1 MFYVFKNLNIYKWAM
16 AAMRLSQ
23 SVWNHRTVF
32 SGQDPTV
39 VPSGRRISR
48 GRMEIKSSELLR
60 NVWWL
65 GLFFLP
71 NFPGEFL
78 NLSRMMACPFACFY
92 MSTCL
97 WHQLTHGPSSTLH
110 LLHWRWE
117 MWTHDWC
124 CIHFCN
130 TSDET
135 YHKIARFLT
144 KHHHDQSCANDGNI
158 SKHSRA
164 TSTSLA
170 AAITRRLWKAWDV
183 N

>member
-1 MFYVFKNLNIYKWAM
+1 MSYGSYATFTVGLKPPDGIFWSGSHGCPQRPPYLPRQDGNQIERTFEE
-16 AAMRLSQ
+16 RLM
-23 SVWNHRTVF
+23 V
-32 SGQDPTV
+32 
-39 VPSGRRISR
+39 RI
-48 GRMEIKSSELLR
+48 
-60 NVWWL
+60 V
-65 GLFFLP
+65 FFLP

-78 NLSRMMACPFACFY
+78 NLSRMMACPFACFF

-124 CIHFCN
+124 CFHFCN

-158 SKHSRA
+158 SKHNRA